1 MSAAR
6 DRKDEAAINARL
18 LAHARAE
25 WEGRVCA
32 CEHLQPDHWDAG
44 VGKCGVADCGCTAY
58 DEDTFGAEL
67 KRVKE
72 QHPVNQQSHWQ
83 PPGKKNQNMRS
94 ALRALGGDPGDLA

>member
-1 MSAAR
+1 MSVGN
-6 DRKDEAAINARL
+6 DRKDEAAMNARL
-18 LAHARAE
+18 FAHARAE

-72 QHPVNQQSHWQ
+72 HQAVNQQ
-83 PPGKKNQNMRS
+83 PGKKKQNMRD
-94 ALRALGGDPGDLA
+94 ALRALGGDPRDLDK